1 MSVGLL
7 WDRSLHQTLFLLG
20 FETID
25 YLLSRVPPAAAAA
38 GEWELDNGYIK
49 DQLNSK
55 ARISREERT
64 FLSSSYPF
72 QFLGMAGNRLI
83 RVERRLILSQPL
95 SVVFLRFYG
104 FFFLL
109 MLVRDKR

>member
-38 GEWELDNGYIK
+38 AAGEWELDNGYIK

-55 ARISREERT
+55 VKISREERT

-83 RVERRLILSQPL
+83 RVERRLILSQRL

-104 FFFLL
+104 FFSFNAGA
-109 MLVRDKR
+109 R